1 MAFCTKCG
9 KELTENEVCSCQ
21 QEAPVEAPK
30 AETPQSTEAPKAE
43 SSKAEVPQPEVTS
56 QPEAKKQPNK
66 MLVPAVIGVVVIL
79 LIVLIASLAGG
90 KPYKK
95 MLDEYVSLVNK
106 KSTDVDAYDYALMAE
121 GRVKFAKEMQ
131 KTMLKIDEDSKDL
144 LEEEKEE
151 KADAYEECNDEFEGW
166 KLSYE
171 IKSADKMS
179 EKDLKSYQKDAK
191 SYYKDYI
198 KPVIKNMEEI
208 LENDDDEIEEG
219 ADELDIS
226 EKEYKSLVKTTLKQY
241 KDFEDMEITKGYE
254 VKVKFTVKTKD
265 DEYKA
270 DTVKVVVLKVNGDW
284 VYAGRAEGEDKR
296 ISFEES
302 RLNFLVSPLNKSYM
316 YE

>member
-9 KELTENEVCSCQ
+9 KELTDGEVCSCQ
-21 QEAPVEAPK
+21 QQAVAEAA
-30 AETPQSTEAPKAE
+30 
-43 SSKAEVPQPEVTS
+43 PQPEAVVQPEVAPQPEAAPKS
-56 QPEAKKQPNK
+56 EAAPQPEAKKQPNK
-66 MLVPAVIGVVVIL
+66 MLVPAAIAVVAIL
-79 LIVLIASLAGG
+79 LIVLIVSLAGG

-106 KSTDVDAYDYALMAE
+106 KSTDVTAYEYALMAE
-121 GRVKFAKEMQ
+121 GRVKLAKEMQ
-131 KTMLKIDEDSKDL
+131 KTLLKVEDTKDL
-144 LEEEKEE
+144 LEEEKEN
-151 KADAYEECNDEFEGW
+151 KADAYEECSDEYEGW

-179 EKDLKSYQKDAK
+179 EKDLKSYQKEAK

-208 LENDDDEIEEG
+208 LENDDDEIEDG
-219 ADELDIS
+219 ADALDIS
-226 EKEYKSLVKTTLKQY
+226 PKEYKALVKATLKQN
-241 KDFEDMEITKGYE
+241 KDFEKIEITQGYE
-254 VKVKFTVKTKD
+254 VKVKFFVKTKD

-284 VYAGRAEGEDKR
+284 VYAGRAEDEDKR

-302 RLNFLVSPLNKSYM
+302 GLNFLVSPLNKSYM